1 MAAKKVGELVKE
13 ARTAAGL
20 TQEKLA
26 QAAGEGLTASDI
38 GKCERGKADLTNNQ
52 LKKIAVACGVTQK
65 SLLEAPK
72 NVAAAAGKTAG
83 GKTTGKTAGKTA
95 ASSASSGKTASGKTT
110 SGKTSGKTTGKTTG
124 KTGTASGKKTAV
136 PAGANVSMKVTATE
150 KKLVEAYREADGDMK
165 KVAMKVLKGEYG
177 DKVTSLLNVV
187 GGGSLSSSASDGISD
202 AIGNL
207 LSGLLGGK

>member
-110 SGKTSGKTTGKTTG
+110 SGKTSGKTTGKT
-124 KTGTASGKKTAV
+124 GTASGKKTAV

>member
-1 MAAKKVGELVKE
+1 MAAKKVGELIKE

-72 NVAAAAGKTAG
+72 NVAAAAGKT
-83 GKTTGKTAGKTA
+83 TGKTA
-95 ASSASSGKTASGKTT
+95 ASSASSGKTSSGKTSSGKTT
-110 SGKTSGKTTGKTTG
+110 SGKASGKTTG

-136 PAGANVSMKVTATE
+136 PANANVSMKVTATE
-150 KKLVEAYREADGDMK
+150 KKLVEAYRDADGDMK